1 MILQSSGTRAD
12 RLVASLP
19 YALRPSATRQRF
31 PHVLERIAAEWE
43 VPRRFLQLMDELL
56 IDQRGNRA
64 GFPFDCILELTNL
77 REYYLNEVQAGLR
90 ERLAPDRSL

>member
-1 MILQSSGTRAD
+1 MILQSSQTRAD
-12 RLVASLP
+12 RLFASLP
-19 YALRPSATRQRF
+19 YAYRLPVTRQRY

-90 ERLAPDRSL
+90 ERLPAHRGL